1 MSVPPVVLDEDTYT
15 AAISK
20 IIERDF
26 FPHLSSIRAK
36 NNYDEAQ
43 RSGTLLDLEKAIQE
57 MRQASKPVKS
67 PPPGK
72 AVNYYNE
79 DAEELEDRVNLNL
92 TLDQFQTLYTSEDN
106 ASFTEIL
113 AKTNAQRREK
123 YKWLNQKQLL
133 LGPATEPALLEYKAR
148 NALMYF
154 PEGTGESTLD
164 EKSSRAGPKKIEYRN
179 IHIPDESSE
188 KKGITLADLASRGGG
203 GLKEGGILPWQ
214 RLSGVDEDGQ
224 SILSEQQDDKY
235 RGYRLVDSTPSPAP
249 SRMGTP
255 MMTWG
260 TVEGTPLMISSGQE
274 TPGPRFSMQQVP
286 KREELGMKLSEK
298 ASRAHRRKATDKS
311 VKGTPRTGAGL
322 MSPAARHLLRR
333 SHTPTS
339 SGFGNALRSSYAS
352 SPSFKTPRGRT
363 PGATPTPLFRA
374 GATPSQSAFKTPIH
388 DKKTK

>member
-1 MSVPPVVLDEDTYT
+1 MTKLKDRARSLIWRKQSRKCDKHPNQACHIISADLSTKHSLLT
-15 AAISK
+15 IAI
-20 IIERDF
+20 
-26 FPHLSSIRAK
+26 
-36 NNYDEAQ
+36 
-43 RSGTLLDLEKAIQE
+43 
-57 MRQASKPVKS
+57 VKS

-92 TLDQFQTLYTSEDN
+92 TLDQFQTLYTRYVFLQVVARWHSVWRLRKYTYSEDN

-352 SPSFKTPRGRT
+352 SPSFKTPRGN
-363 PGATPTPLFRA
+363 
-374 GATPSQSAFKTPIH
+374 
-388 DKKTK
+388 